1 MASSLFLD
9 TSYAIALSVKS
20 DSNHQPALEIF
31 RSLETGH
38 ANLIT
43 TRPILL
49 EIGNSLAKMR
59 HRAAAVRLLTA
70 LENDPAV
77 EIVGLSDDL
86 YHKAFEL
93 FQARP
98 DKDWGLID
106 CFSFIVMADN
116 GITDAL
122 TADIHFE
129 QAGFKALLRN

>member
-1 MASSLFLD
+1 
-9 TSYAIALSVKS
+9 
-20 DSNHQPALEIF
+20 
-31 RSLETGH
+31 
-38 ANLIT
+38 
-43 TRPILL
+43 
-49 EIGNSLAKMR
+49 MR

-93 FQARP
+93 FHARP